1 MSSPAPLDLP
11 STRRSKSFSP
21 PPPAPFESYILQ
33 EGPAPIASFDMEIDE
48 FPLLFDDSSLNFRV
62 CSCSI
67 FDDKVLIRLMNS
79 WNCSRFSN
87 GPRLK
92 LHSIGRTSIAKKS
105 ASAILPTCLKT
116 PSAAIITAGS
126 LVLMAFNN
134 GTTFSCTVYLSRIV
148 LEFFFLIFA
157 PLAAPSSPSP
167 SSSLLAREPPQNMTN
182 ASNPRI
188 LMPKLLV
195 LLNTAATT
203 GKSSFL
209 IVEKSNIASTVG
221 RQLRDLST
229 IEWVGDS
236 RPRCRIGRI
245 SARNQLSSHSN
256 AEQNT
261 VFELFPIAIFSD
273 QLHAF
278 QDHHETC
285 FFRRVSLYR
294 AGFSTRSHEYVP

>member
-11 STRRSKSFSP
+11 NTRRSKSFSA
-21 PPPAPFESYILQ
+21 PPPAPFESYILL
-33 EGPAPIASFDMEIDE
+33 EGPAPIASFDVEIDG
-48 FPLLFDDSSLNFRV
+48 FPLLFDDSSLSFRV
-62 CSCSI
+62 CSFSI
-67 FDDKVLIRLMNS
+67 FDDKVLMRLMNS

-134 GTTFSCTVYLSRIV
+134 GTIFSCTVYLSRIV
-148 LEFFFLIFA
+148 LEFIFLIFV

-221 RQLRDLST
+221 RQPRDLST
-229 IEWVGDS
+229 IE
-236 RPRCRIGRI
+236 
-245 SARNQLSSHSN
+245 
-256 AEQNT
+256 
-261 VFELFPIAIFSD
+261 
-273 QLHAF
+273 
-278 QDHHETC
+278 
-285 FFRRVSLYR
+285 
-294 AGFSTRSHEYVP
+294 